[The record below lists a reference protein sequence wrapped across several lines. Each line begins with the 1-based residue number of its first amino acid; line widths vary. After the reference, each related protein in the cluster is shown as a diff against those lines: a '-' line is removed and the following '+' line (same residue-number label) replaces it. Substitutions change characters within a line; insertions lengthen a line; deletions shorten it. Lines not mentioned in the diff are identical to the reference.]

1 MPMVLALWRLK
12 QENLDFRAAW
22 VTRGGEGRSRRV
34 GVGKSSML
42 WPLSYD
48 TEVR

>member
-1 MPMVLALWRLK
+1 MVLALWRLK

-22 VTRGGEGRSRRV
+22 VDTGRRGEEEKGR
-34 GVGKSSML
+34 VGKSSML